1 MVQNAIPV
9 LSIKLQLQSVMIASL
24 KLPISV
30 LMKILTA
37 HALLDTK
44 STLER
49 HKKTVTLITSCF
61 PK

>member
-1 MVQNAIPV
+1 
-9 LSIKLQLQSVMIASL
+9 
-24 KLPISV
+24 V